1 VDFSLEN
8 QEQGTPVRGRIDYV
22 FFWCVII
29 LSVFGFFMDFSASFV
44 SAREAHHD
52 SYFFIK
58 KHLIFGFMGL
68 GAMMLLGNL
77 DYKKLQKWVFPIFV
91 ITFVLLILTLI
102 PGVGKSSHGARRWIA
117 LGPISFQTSEFA
129 KYAIILFLS
138 NYYYKYMEHRDSLK
152 KFIIT
157 PLIFIVPMLG
167 LVILQPNLSTTM
179 LLGFVAFSIIFAA
192 GAKTKHIVLFV
203 VIGLAA
209 VVAVVAYKQMVSPG
223 NYWMDRIQSFMD
235 PWKDPKGKG
244 MQIIQ
249 SFMAFNSGGFWGAGI
264 GKGMQKLL
272 YLPEAHN
279 DFIFAVIAEELGF
292 FGVLATLS
300 CFFILIYRGIRIAL
314 KAKDLF
320 ARLLVFGIMFMISV
334 QVLFNV
340 GVVLGLLPVTGLALP
355 FVSYGGTA
363 LISFMGFMGIVLNVS
378 RSIEK

>member
-1 VDFSLEN
+1 
-8 QEQGTPVRGRIDYV
+8 
-22 FFWCVII
+22 
-29 LSVFGFFMDFSASFV
+29 
-44 SAREAHHD
+44 
-52 SYFFIK
+52 
-58 KHLIFGFMGL
+58 
-68 GAMMLLGNL
+68 MLLGL
-77 DYKKLQKWVFPIFV
+77 
-91 ITFVLLILTLI
+91 
-102 PGVGKSSHGARRWIA
+102 
-117 LGPISFQTSEFA
+117 
-129 KYAIILFLS
+129 
-138 NYYYKYMEHRDSLK
+138 
-152 KFIIT
+152 
-157 PLIFIVPMLG
+157 
-167 LVILQPNLSTTM
+167 
-179 LLGFVAFSIIFAA
+179 VAFSIIFAA

-209 VVAVVAYKQMVSPG
+209 VIAIVAYKQMVSPG

-235 PWKDPKGKG
+235 PWKDPQGKG

-292 FGVLATLS
+292 FGVLATLG

-314 KAKDLF
+314 KAKDIF